1 MEGARY
7 AHKRSHSQF
16 EEDSV
21 DRSVRQR
28 RRGGFERTPEAA
40 APPVDDV
47 VYRILCPGAKI
58 GSVIGKG
65 GSIIKSLRN
74 ETGAK
79 IKVADGIPG
88 SDERV
93 IFISPRERREGK
105 PRGGS
110 KEMDK
115 DKEQNGEESTPLP
128 ASQEALFKVFARI
141 VEGEEFDEDE
151 DSSRNVTA
159 RLLVP
164 SNQIGCLLGKAGKI
178 IEQMRVESGAQIRV
192 LPREQLPKCAYHT
205 DELVQLTGELALVK
219 KALTTISTRLY
230 DNPPRDKPPQAGH
243 LGPFQESTILP
254 GTLLPPGAFF
264 PQGNAS
270 IAPGQLGGHLVG
282 IAPHLGGL
290 GGSTWSYGA
299 SAFPLAH
306 GLPGGGRVKDEPV
319 EGEFAVRL
327 LCPNEKIGSVI
338 GKGGM
343 IIRSIREE
351 TCARIKIADAVAN
364 AEERVIHITSNEVL
378 HEQVSPALEAVLQLQ
393 SRISDPSAE
402 KDGAMTTRFLVPSAN
417 IGCLLGKKGSIIA
430 DMRRNTRANIRVLSK
445 EALPKCAHEDDELVQ
460 VVGDITVARDAVIE
474 IITRLRANIFSE
486 HMKNVSSNPGLGVQ
500 GSVPVSSTYEP
511 RHEPSPGMFSL
522 PGLGSQGLRS
532 SIPATPRNWGLQGAA
547 GGLGA
552 LSYVGSTPTAA
563 SFGTGRAG
571 SGLVASVAG
580 TTIEITIPGTV
591 IGSIIGK
598 GGSNIAQIRQISGAK
613 VKLHDPKPGSDKRI
627 IEISGAPDQTQA
639 AQSLLEAFM
648 FTAQTQATGLY

>member
-205 DELVQLTGELALVK
+205 DELLTGELALVK

-270 IAPGQLGGHLVG
+270 IA
-282 IAPHLGGL
+282 
-290 GGSTWSYGA
+290 
-299 SAFPLAH
+299 
-306 GLPGGGRVKDEPV
+306 PV

-532 SIPATPRNWGLQGAA
+532 SIPATPRNWGLQV
-547 GGLGA
+547 
-552 LSYVGSTPTAA
+552 SP
-563 SFGTGRAG
+563 
-571 SGLVASVAG
+571 
-580 TTIEITIPGTV
+580 
-591 IGSIIGK
+591 
-598 GGSNIAQIRQISGAK
+598 
-613 VKLHDPKPGSDKRI
+613 
-627 IEISGAPDQTQA
+627 
-639 AQSLLEAFM
+639 AFH
-648 FTAQTQATGLY
+648 